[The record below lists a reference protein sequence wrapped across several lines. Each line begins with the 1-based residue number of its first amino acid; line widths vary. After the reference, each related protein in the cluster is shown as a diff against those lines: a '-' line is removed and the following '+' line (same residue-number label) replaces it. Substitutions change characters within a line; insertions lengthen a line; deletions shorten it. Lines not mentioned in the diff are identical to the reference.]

1 LKRIEL
7 ADGSYLTG
15 SSMSSMTLFP
25 EERVVSVSIV
35 NAVATLTTSWPEPE
49 VVATVAV
56 AGKHGGTSP
65 TLSKTVADQNELRP
79 FRRSDDAKRWTTLNE
94 FEDCVARHLT
104 PAEQIV
110 WQHLFRHCRD
120 GRSSVS
126 TRRMAE
132 SLGLAPNTT
141 TAALQWLKARRLVW
155 EIVKS
160 THRGAS
166 SVYGLHQNPGRLAD
180 DCAAANEPRLS
191 RRNRTPPRRPKP
203 R

>member
-1 LKRIEL
+1 VNRIDL
-7 ADGSYLTG
+7 ADGTYLTG
-15 SSMSSMTLFP
+15 ASMGSMTLFP

-35 NAVATLTTSWPEPE
+35 DAVATLTTNGPEPE
-49 VVATVAV
+49 VVARVAV
-56 AGKHGGTSP
+56 VKSDRGSSP
-65 TLSKTVADQNELRP
+65 KRSKTVAAHNEPQP

-110 WQHLFRHCRD
+110 WHHLFRHCRD

-180 DCAAANEPRLS
+180 GCAAANAPRLS